1 MDLPFIPNRDV
12 FLPTNNTCVCPT
24 ISSRLSSKCFEKCV
38 SWCTPSLFMGKVEKV
53 HVVWLQ
59 SEHSPTSSAQSP
71 TSTRPSNASSPSAVG
86 VYLERLSVAPTPAA
100 TAASASASSP
110 VMSPNGDGPSSKYIS
125 GRLYNGPGESASSPK
140 ARAQRGGSI
149 SNNSEKQV
157 VTKVIELDGL
167 SAYTKEST
175 ADWLVIPPIDGSD
188 DDRDEEGE
196 NGEARSRIRLRP
208 PVQGSASAAGTESG
222 ATASSTEG
230 VSVSAN
236 NQRDGRPQRSP
247 KDHCETAPVFILCPL
262 KIRGNLAIHEG
273 VAGQTVQASVADPGR
288 AATAGVD
295 GSDATKPPAGGA
307 DDDRRSNVQVEE
319 PPPLAA
325 VSLDVEALAL
335 QLDVRQY
342 AVLNEAVSAV
352 LMSQRRFRFR
362 TMRPTTSVLEDPEGW
377 WRYAIRYAHFG
388 DLRDGVML

>member
-1 MDLPFIPNRDV
+1 
-12 FLPTNNTCVCPT
+12 
-24 ISSRLSSKCFEKCV
+24 
-38 SWCTPSLFMGKVEKV
+38 MGKVEKV

-110 VMSPNGDGPSSKYIS
+110 VMSPNDDGHGSKYIS
-125 GRLYNGPGESASSPK
+125 GRLYNGPGESNSSPK
-140 ARAQRGGSI
+140 ARGQRGGSV

-175 ADWLVIPPIDGSD
+175 DDWLVMPPIDGSD
-188 DDRDEEGE
+188 DDGDDQGE

-208 PVQGSASAAGTESG
+208 PVQSSG

-230 VSVSAN
+230 FSVSASS
-236 NQRDGRPQRSP
+236 QREGRSQRSS
-247 KDHCETAPVFILCPL
+247 KDRCDTSPVFILCPL
-262 KIRGNLAIHEG
+262 KIRGNLAIREG
-273 VAGQTVQASVADPGR
+273 VAGQTVQASVVDPGR

-295 GSDATKPPAGGA
+295 GSDATKPPGGVA
-307 DDDRRSNVQVEE
+307 DDDRRCSVQVEE

-362 TMRPTTSVLEDPEGW
+362 TMRPTTSVLEDPESW
-377 WRYAIRYAHFG
+377 WRYAIRYTHSR
-388 DLRDGVML
+388 DLRDGMGIDSATGDCTS

>member
-1 MDLPFIPNRDV
+1 MV
-12 FLPTNNTCVCPT
+12 TSSYLPTRRAYAQPYCHVYPLNVLRNVYCGA
-24 ISSRLSSKCFEKCV
+24 
-38 SWCTPSLFMGKVEKV
+38 LFIGKVEKV

-86 VYLERLSVAPTPAA
+86 VYLERLSVAPTPVAS
-100 TAASASASSP
+100 AASASASSP
-110 VMSPNGDGPSSKYIS
+110 VMSPNGDGPSSNNSS
-125 GRLYNGPGESASSPK
+125 GRLFNGPGESTSSPK
-140 ARAQRGGSI
+140 ARAQRGGST

-157 VTKVIELDGL
+157 VTKIIELDGL

-175 ADWLVIPPIDGSD
+175 ADWSVTPPVDGSD
-188 DDRDEEGE
+188 EDRDEEGE
-196 NGEARSRIRLRP
+196 NREARSRIRLRP
-208 PVQGSASAAGTESG
+208 PVQSGASAADAGSG

-230 VSVSAN
+230 VSPSASSQGEGGS
-236 NQRDGRPQRSP
+236 QRFPQDRC
-247 KDHCETAPVFILCPL
+247 DTAPVFILCPL

-273 VAGQTVQASVADPGR
+273 VAGQTVQASVGDPGR
-288 AATAGVD
+288 AATVGVD
-295 GSDATKPPAGGA
+295 GSDTTKPPAGVA
-307 DDDRRSNVQVEE
+307 DEGRRSSGQVEE

-325 VSLDVEALAL
+325 VSLHVEALAL

-377 WRYAIRYAHFG
+377 WRYAIRYAHFWAW
-388 DLRDGVML
+388 RMVWFYEAR